1 MVMSNVRVSRNQELR
16 NPLAPLVIASGAAAA
31 ALASLEILRA
41 LTGRG
46 FLPEPVPGTMMMPL
60 GSAVGNL
67 LLAVSLVLLG
77 CAGRSRHVRAGVAT
91 VAVVLLLASA
101 LSLFLHV
108 RETRVGW
115 PFAWLTETR
124 PIGAFVGQLLSVALL
139 LSAVNRRLAIANVI
153 AVVLLAIGAALL
165 LGFLYGGPLLPASR
179 WPQVNLAAS
188 LITTCLAFGIV
199 SANGS
204 LQWPTSLFVGTTV
217 SAMLFR
223 WFLPFVALA
232 VLLTDVATINLFRP
246 FSPAIGS
253 VVNTMVSIAIAALL
267 TLYIGR
273 IIDGRIQRS
282 TIELRALST
291 RLNSIREQER
301 ARIARDVH
309 DHLGQA
315 LTALRMDV
323 AELRRRMDRGDVA
336 AVAARLG
343 EMNALIDTA
352 TDDVRRVAS
361 ELRPPLVDDIGIVE
375 AIKTYAADFC
385 RRVPLRL
392 TVRLDGEAVAV
403 SEDQA
408 IALFRILQE
417 ALTNVARHAGASHV
431 GVALACMNGVVQLE
445 VRDDGRGL
453 PPEQERSRRA
463 LGIVGMRDRARFL
476 GGDLTVSSMPGR
488 GTTVTAH
495 IPIAEVAG

>member
-1 MVMSNVRVSRNQELR
+1 MSNVRVARNQELP
-16 NPLAPLVIASGAAAA
+16 NPLAPLVIAGGAAAA
-31 ALASLEILRA
+31 ALASLEIVRA
-41 LTGRG
+41 LTGRV
-46 FLPEPVPGTMMMPL
+46 FLPEPVPGTIMMPL
-60 GSAVGNL
+60 AGAVGNL

-77 CAGRSRHVRAGVAT
+77 CAGRRRHIRAGVAT
-91 VAVVLLLASA
+91 VAVVLLLAST
-101 LSLFLHV
+101 LSLFLQF
-108 RETRVGW
+108 REARVGW

-139 LSAVNRRLAIANVI
+139 LTAVNRRLAIANVT

-323 AELRRRMDRGDVA
+323 AELWRRRG
-336 AVAARLG
+336 G
-343 EMNALIDTA
+343 
-352 TDDVRRVAS
+352 RR
-361 ELRPPLVDDIGIVE
+361 P
-375 AIKTYAADFC
+375 T
-385 RRVPLRL
+385 
-392 TVRLDGEAVAV
+392 
-403 SEDQA
+403 
-408 IALFRILQE
+408 
-417 ALTNVARHAGASHV
+417 
-431 GVALACMNGVVQLE
+431 
-445 VRDDGRGL
+445 
-453 PPEQERSRRA
+453 
-463 LGIVGMRDRARFL
+463 
-476 GGDLTVSSMPGR
+476 
-488 GTTVTAH
+488 
-495 IPIAEVAG
+495 